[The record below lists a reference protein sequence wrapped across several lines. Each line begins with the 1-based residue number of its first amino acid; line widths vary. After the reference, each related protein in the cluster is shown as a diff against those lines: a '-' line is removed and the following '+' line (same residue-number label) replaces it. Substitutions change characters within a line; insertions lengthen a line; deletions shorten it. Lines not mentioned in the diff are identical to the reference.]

1 MVTESFLPTVN
12 GVTTSV
18 CRILEALRERG
29 DEAVVIA
36 PTDGDGTYAGHP
48 VVGVPAVAYRRFP
61 VGLPGPSVQRT
72 LEAFG
77 PDLVHAA
84 SPFLLGAEG
93 IAAARRLGVPSV
105 AVYQTDVAGYALR
118 HRWGRGAARLAR
130 AWVRRVHEQA
140 GLTLAPSGAAVAEL
154 EALGVPR
161 IARWGRGVDLD
172 GFHPNLR
179 TDARTRALRRA
190 LAPGGEVLV
199 GYVGRLAPE
208 KRVERL
214 RALRGLRDIRL
225 AVVGDGPAAPDVRRA
240 LRGVPTTFLG
250 QLTGDE
256 LRTAYAALD
265 VFVHTGTEETFG
277 QTIQEAQASGCPV
290 VAPRAGGPIDL
301 VDHGRTGLL
310 YAPDDDDALA
320 AAVAGLVA
328 DPARRARIG
337 EAGRRAVR
345 ERSWAHV
352 CGELFAHYDAVVAGR
367 AAAAAGAV
375 ASTQG

>member
-1 MVTESFLPTVN
+1 VVSESFLPTVN

-18 CRILEALRERG
+18 CRVLESLRDRG

-36 PTDGDGTYAGHP
+36 PTDGDGSYAGFP

-93 IAAARRLGVPSV
+93 IAAARRLGVPTV

-130 AWVRRVHEQA
+130 AWVRRMHEQA
-140 GLTLAPSGAAVAEL
+140 DLTLAPSSAALAEL
-154 EALGVPR
+154 TDLGVPR
-161 IARWGRGVDLD
+161 LARWGRGVDLD

-179 TDARTRALRRA
+179 SDERTRALRRA
-190 LAPGGEVLV
+190 LAPDGQVLV

-214 RALRGLRDIRL
+214 RALRGMRGIR
-225 AVVGDGPAAPDVRRA
+225 VVIVGDGPAAADARRA
-240 LRGVPTTFLG
+240 LHGVPTTFLG
-250 QLTGDE
+250 QLTGDD

-265 VFVHTGTEETFG
+265 LFVHTGTEETFG

-301 VDHGRTGLL
+301 VEHGHTGLL
-310 YAPDDDDALA
+310 YAPEDDVALA
-320 AAVAGLVA
+320 RAVASLVA

-345 ERSWAHV
+345 ERSWEHV
-352 CGELFAHYDAVVAGR
+352 CAQLFAQYDAVIARR
-367 AAAAAGAV
+367 AATLPSA
-375 ASTQG
+375 QG